1 MLQAGPHGFGLFFV
15 LALIATCCE
24 KKRML
29 VLHSRELKYAMPAS
43 IGAKSSPCIG
53 IRMCDAG
60 RFVVCIDCRLS
71 VEFPAGAHYDT
82 IARQFES
89 HPCGSA
95 SLSKD
100 NALYAKTVKPHDPI
114 LEILNRFDFDQNA
127 APMWV
132 FDISTLAFVAVND
145 AAVRQYGYS
154 RNEFLSMTI
163 LDIRPSED
171 IVPLLREI
179 MHKGMHTS
187 AKKRCRHKKKDG
199 SLIDVDVTRCE
210 LLFNGCV
217 SDIVTA
223 VDVTGR
229 LPVRSS
235 DHEAQIPTELRSPS
249 GSVLSKNDAPPSR
262 LRNA

>member
-1 MLQAGPHGFGLFFV
+1 
-15 LALIATCCE
+15 
-24 KKRML
+24 ML
-29 VLHSRELKYAMPAS
+29 VLHTRELKYAMPAS

-60 RFVVCIDCRLS
+60 RFVVCIVCRLS

-89 HPCGSA
+89 HLCRSP

-100 NALYAKTVKPHDPI
+100 DAIQAKTAKPHDPI
-114 LEILNRFDFDQNA
+114 PEILNRLDFDLSA

-145 AAVRQYGYS
+145 AAVRHYGYS

-179 MHKGMHTS
+179 MHKGIHNS

-217 SDIVTA
+217 SDVVTA

-229 LPVRSS
+229 FPVSGF
-235 DHEAQIPTELRSPS
+235 DHGTLVPTERLSGVRGS

-262 LRNA
+262 SRNA